1 MKKTIRPFRLDVLL
15 ICKCT
20 LVLVYTY
27 TYLPIQYLILILYL
41 YYRKAADRITDYYNG
56 LMSVNCKPLTMGGDH
71 FVSYPILRAIAAKH
85 GPVCTY
91 TYVEYIDP
99 EKIQSCFWTEHI
111 EVIVGI

>member
-1 MKKTIRPFRLDVLL
+1 MRDLPSMKKTIGPFRLDVLL

-91 TYVEYIDP
+91 TYEL
-99 EKIQSCFWTEHI
+99 C
-111 EVIVGI
+111 

>member
-1 MKKTIRPFRLDVLL
+1 MYFGFGIYIYLL
-15 ICKCT
+15 T
-20 LVLVYTY
+20 S
-27 TYLPIQYLILILYL
+27 IQYLILILYL

-91 TYVEYIDP
+91 MYVYVLCGIFRSRKNTIKLLDRTY
-99 EKIQSCFWTEHI
+99 
-111 EVIVGI
+111 

>member
-1 MKKTIRPFRLDVLL
+1 
-15 ICKCT
+15 
-20 LVLVYTY
+20 
-27 TYLPIQYLILILYL
+27 
-41 YYRKAADRITDYYNG
+41 
-56 LMSVNCKPLTMGGDH
+56 MSVNCKPLTMGGDH

-99 EKIQSCFWTEHI
+99 EKIVQSCSWAEHI